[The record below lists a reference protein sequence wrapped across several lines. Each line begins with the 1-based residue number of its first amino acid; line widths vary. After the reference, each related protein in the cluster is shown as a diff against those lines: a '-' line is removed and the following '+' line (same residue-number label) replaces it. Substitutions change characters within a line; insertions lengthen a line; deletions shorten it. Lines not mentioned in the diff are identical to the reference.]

1 MSIIQTHRSGI
12 SCAQECMR
20 KRWHVYE
27 SPNGTKAGGFERLK
41 LALPL
46 ATGIYV
52 HTGIGAVLLGTSID
66 DAVKLACDGYKEEIA
81 SRGLET
87 EVLDQM
93 EDVISEQNA
102 LIEALVRAWNRIRL
116 PYYLENYDI
125 VAEDIEREESV
136 LLIEPDSL
144 GVMPGV
150 ELLARTDALLR
161 RKLDGKLFIAN
172 WKTVGSADY
181 RWYQGWEV
189 DMQILTETLAVEK
202 RLGER
207 LGGVIVEGLI
217 KGARYKVKDKEG
229 EVIGYRQGTPLI
241 YGYKHPGNPPIDPPA
256 YDFNYTKR
264 KGWSRFN
271 VWEEKVE
278 YVELPAG
285 TYTKGEEFSAEPQ
298 PMSSIAWWIDW
309 LPEELLEAQFAIV
322 PPLLRDQA
330 VMESK
335 VRQIVAIERQIYLG
349 KMTYEQA
356 ESDEQRLIVLD
367 NMFPQNERACIWPSK
382 CSVYDICWTGGV
394 SADPIGSGLFRA
406 RIPHHPQEGKDGEG
420 KDSDAN

>member
-1 MSIIQTHRSGI
+1 MSTIQTHRSGI
-12 SCAQECMR
+12 STAQECMR

-27 SPNGTKAGGFERLK
+27 SPNGAKTGGFERLK

-52 HTGIGAVLLGTSID
+52 HTGLGALLLGKPVD
-66 DAVKLACDGYKEEIA
+66 QAVKLACDGYISEIE

-87 EVLDQM
+87 EVLEQVA
-93 EDVISEQNA
+93 DVIIEQNA
-102 LIEALVRAWNRIRL
+102 LIEALIRAWNRIRL
-116 PYYLENYDI
+116 PYYQENFDI
-125 VAEDIEREESV
+125 MEDDVEREQSSM
-136 LLIEPDSL
+136 LIEPDSL

-150 ELLARTDALLR
+150 ELLIRCDALLR

-172 WKTVGSADY
+172 WKTVGSADF

-189 DMQILTETLAVEK
+189 DMQILTETLAVET

-217 KGARYKVKDKEG
+217 KGARYKVKNKEG
-229 EVIGYRQGTPLI
+229 EVTGYRQGSPLI

-264 KGWSRFN
+264 KGWSRFK
-271 VWEEKVE
+271 VWEEE
-278 YVELPAG
+278 ELG
-285 TYTKGEEFSAEPQ
+285 GVSG
-298 PMSSIAWWIDW
+298 WVDW
-309 LPEELLEAQFAIV
+309 LPEELLESQFAVV
-322 PPLLRDQA
+322 PPLLRDA
-330 VMESK
+330 AAIESK

-356 ESDEQRLIVLD
+356 KSEEEKLIVLD
-367 NMFPQNERACIWPSK
+367 NMFPQNEHNCIWPSR
-382 CSVYDICWTGGV
+382 CQMYEMCWTGGV
-394 SADPIGSGLFRA
+394 SDDPIGSGLFRA
-406 RIPHHPQEGKDGEG
+406 RVPHHPQEGKDGEG
-420 KDSDAN
+420 TGPTAS